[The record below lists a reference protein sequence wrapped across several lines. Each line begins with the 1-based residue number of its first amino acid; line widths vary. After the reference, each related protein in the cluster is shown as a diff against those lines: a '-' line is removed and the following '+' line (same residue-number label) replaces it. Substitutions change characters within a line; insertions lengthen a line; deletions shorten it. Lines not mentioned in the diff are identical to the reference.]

1 MCANQQN
8 KDYIIAKVLIQ
19 IGTNT
24 PESLLMEDIR
34 EIIIEPLKH
43 EGTKPIYF
51 NKHSTA
57 AFV

>member
-8 KDYIIAKVLIQ
+8 KDYIIAKILIQ

-43 EGTKPIYF
+43 EGT
-51 NKHSTA
+51 
-57 AFV
+57 